1 MYSFE
6 KTKRETK
13 WRQGIWILTGSHKHK
28 TYVFVTKFWIQQQKS
43 LTEQPHCSPF
53 LSLFFDLLWPGG
65 RTCTL
70 ETLLSYDTSQPET
83 YIQYWRIIN
92 LFSLCIYIERERGVV
107 DRLWNLSQFK
117 TCQIKDIFIWYSIK
131 FFIDQRIICM
141 YNVYKRHMPNSS

>member
-70 ETLLSYDTSQPET
+70 ETLLSYDTSQP
-83 YIQYWRIIN
+83 YIQYWRIFN
-92 LFSLCIYIERERGVV
+92 LFSLSREREREELLIGYEIY
-107 DRLWNLSQFK
+107 LSSRPVKSK
-117 TCQIKDIFIWYSIK
+117 TFLFDIYSIK

>member
-1 MYSFE
+1 MYSTFE

-13 WRQGIWILTGSHKHK
+13 WRQGIWILSGSHKHK

-43 LTEQPHCSPF
+43 LTEQPYCSPF

-92 LFSLCIYIERERGVV
+92 LFSLSLSLSLYIYIYIYIYIKRERGVV
-107 DRLWNLSQFK
+107 GYEIYLRL
-117 TCQIKDIFIWYSIK
+117 IKLLNQKHLYLI
-131 FFIDQRIICM
+131 
-141 YNVYKRHMPNSS
+141 